1 MVLCISLL
9 RLPNSL
15 SKTSLTFSTQ
25 NKKHLRPLLENLIL
39 VGDLNSRSACV
50 NEIVIPDED
59 FTVVKSDDI
68 LENDPYLEVLKH
80 TSLTLS
86 RTSQDKTVNCMGRL
100 LIDNCIRNNL
110 VILNGRSFDD
120 ANHGKFTCDESSV
133 LCYLLTICVV
143 KSFNV

>member
-1 MVLCISLL
+1 M
-9 RLPNSL
+9 
-15 SKTSLTFSTQ
+15 F
-25 NKKHLRPLLENLIL
+25 
-39 VGDLNSRSACV
+39 
-50 NEIVIPDED
+50 D
-59 FTVVKSDDI
+59 FTAVNSDDI

-80 TSLTLS
+80 TSFTLS